1 MYTNRGSLQ
10 GEIEMKHNT
19 FDYRAEIS
27 KLLVGRNKEEIITL
41 IAEFISSK
49 DLEKELLEF
58 LILKFPKDKQSNV
71 IKKKIDRNEENKFLK
86 DLKEYEKDCIALSY
100 AEEAD
105 SEDKRNAYH
114 NGDYYL
120 EEFESDFFEENN
132 GVYLFY
138 DYKKLSDK
146 YFKQGKFRIA
156 KKGYE
161 TLIKIYKLDGNPH
174 NLFVDDEEFEDATLS
189 SMGNVR
195 LDELNK
201 KYKECTSKISKK
213 IKGDKK

>member
-1 MYTNRGSLQ
+1 
-10 GEIEMKHNT
+10 MKHNK
-19 FDYRAEIS
+19 FDYGTEIS
-27 KLLVGRNKEEIITL
+27 KLLVGRNKEEIITP

-58 LILKFPKDKQSNV
+58 LILKFPKDKQSNI
-71 IKKKIDRNEENKFLK
+71 IKKKIDRDEENKFLK

-120 EEFESDFFEENN
+120 EEFESDFFEEND
-132 GVYLFY
+132 GVHLFY

-146 YFKQGKFRIA
+146 YFKQGKFKIA
-156 KKGYE
+156 KKGYG

-189 SMGNVR
+189 NMGNVR

-201 KYKECTSKISKK
+201 KYKKCTSKISKK
-213 IKGDKK
+213 IKSDKK